1 MSKLGILC
9 LSGAF
14 ILFGGGAF
22 AQTVNVDNNTNS
34 SSQAGAT
41 AIAVG
46 GGSDSP
52 SKIKTTVPAFAPGLV
67 AAGVHSCAGST
78 SAGVGATGWGLGFG
92 TTYEMRECNRR
103 AYAAALLGMGQ
114 NAAAL
119 DLICLNKEV
128 RASLNAT
135 GVYCPSQGAAARSAS
150 VQRQTRQASLLA
162 SVSNEEPAA
171 IPASSTGTTASPPIA
186 SRKRTYSAKALG
198 LSSDQLRAKGC
209 VLRTTEG
216 NSRAWHCPGPIM

>member
-1 MSKLGILC
+1 MSKMGIILI
-9 LSGAF
+9 SGA
-14 ILFGGGAF
+14 LFLIGGSAF

-41 AIAVG
+41 AISIG
-46 GGSDSP
+46 GGGNSP
-52 SKIKTTVPAFAPGLV
+52 DKIKTTVPAFAPGLV

-78 SAGVGATGWGLGFG
+78 SVGVGATGWGLGFG
-92 TTYEMRECNRR
+92 STYEMRECNRR

-114 NAAAL
+114 NRAAL

-135 GVYCPSQGAAARSAS
+135 GVVCPSQGLASTQAAPRP
-150 VQRQTRQASLLA
+150 TRQAPLFA

-171 IPASSTGTTASPPIA
+171 IPIGTKTAAPT
-186 SRKRTYSAKALG
+186 SRPVGSKRTYSAKALG

-209 VLRTTEG
+209 VLRNTTE
-216 NSRAWHCPGPIM
+216 NKRAWHCPAPLM

>member
-9 LSGAF
+9 LSGTLL
-14 ILFGGGAF
+14 LFGGNAF
-22 AQTVNVDNNTNS
+22 AQAVNVDNNTNS

-41 AIAVG
+41 AIAIG
-46 GGSDSP
+46 GGSNSP
-52 SKIKTTVPAFAPGLV
+52 DKIKTTVPAFAPGLV

-78 SAGVGATGWGLGFG
+78 SVGVGATGWGLGFG
-92 TTYEMRECNRR
+92 STYEMRECNRR

-114 NAAAL
+114 NGAAL

-135 GVYCPSQGAAARSAS
+135 GVYCPSQGAATRSAS
-150 VQRQTRQASLLA
+150 APRRARQAPLLA
-162 SVSNEEPAA
+162 SVSNEEPAS
-171 IPASSTGTTASPPIA
+171 IPASTNGTTTSPQAA

-209 VLRTTEG
+209 VLRTTTE
-216 NSRAWHCPGPIM
+216 NSRAWHCPGPVM

>member
-1 MSKLGILC
+1 MSKMGIFVI
-9 LSGAF
+9 SSAF
-14 ILFGGGAF
+14 ILFGSSTF

-46 GGSDSP
+46 GGGNSP

-78 SAGVGATGWGLGFG
+78 SVGVGATGWGFGFG
-92 TTYEMRECNRR
+92 STYEMRECNRR

-114 NAAAL
+114 NRAAL

-135 GVYCPSQGAAARSAS
+135 GVVCPSQGIAAAQATPRG
-150 VQRQTRQASLLA
+150 TRQAPLFA

-171 IPASSTGTTASPPIA
+171 IPTSRTTKAPP
-186 SRKRTYSAKALG
+186 SRPMGGKRTYSAKALG
-198 LSSDQLRAKGC
+198 LSADQLRAKGC
-209 VLRTTEG
+209 VLRNTAE
-216 NSRAWHCPGPIM
+216 NKRAWHCPAPVM

>member
-1 MSKLGILC
+1 MSKLGI
-9 LSGAF
+9 
-14 ILFGGGAF
+14 ILTSCTLFLIGSSAF

-41 AIAVG
+41 AISIG
-46 GGSDSP
+46 GGGNSP
-52 SKIKTTVPAFAPGLV
+52 DKIKTTVPAFAPGLV

-78 SAGVGATGWGLGFG
+78 SVGVGATGWGLGFG
-92 TTYEMRECNRR
+92 STYEMRECNRR

-114 NAAAL
+114 NRAAL

-135 GVYCPSQGAAARSAS
+135 GVVCPSQGLASTQAAPRPA
-150 VQRQTRQASLLA
+150 RQAPLFA
-162 SVSNEEPAA
+162 SVSSEEPAA
-171 IPASSTGTTASPPIA
+171 IPASAHTRTASSQPMTA
-186 SRKRTYSAKALG
+186 KRTYSAKALG

-209 VLRTTEG
+209 VLRSTASKG
-216 NSRAWHCPGPIM
+216 QAWYCSRPLM

>member
-1 MSKLGILC
+1 MSKLGIFFI
-9 LSGAF
+9 SGALV
-14 ILFGGGAF
+14 LFSGSAF
-22 AQTVNVDNNTNS
+22 AQSVNVDNNTNS

-46 GGSDSP
+46 GGGNSP

-78 SAGVGATGWGLGFG
+78 SVGVGATGWGLGFG
-92 TTYEMRECNRR
+92 STYEMRECNRR

-114 NAAAL
+114 NRAAL

-135 GVYCPSQGAAARSAS
+135 GVVCPSQGIATAQAAPRRA
-150 VQRQTRQASLLA
+150 RQAPLFA

-171 IPASSTGTTASPPIA
+171 IPASVRTKTAPSQPMTG
-186 SRKRTYSAKALG
+186 KRTYSAKALG

-209 VLRTTEG
+209 VLRNTANNG
-216 NSRAWHCPGPIM
+216 QAWHCSRPLM

>member
-1 MSKLGILC
+1 MSKMGILC
-9 LSGAF
+9 LSGTLIFFA
-14 ILFGGGAF
+14 GSAF
-22 AQTVNVDNNTNS
+22 AQAVNVDNNTNS

-46 GGSDSP
+46 GGGNSP
-52 SKIKTTVPAFAPGLV
+52 DKIKTTVPAFAPGLV

-78 SAGVGATGWGLGFG
+78 SVGVGATGWGLGFG
-92 TTYEMRECNRR
+92 STYEMRECNRR

-114 NAAAL
+114 NRAAL

-135 GVYCPSQGAAARSAS
+135 GVVCPSQGLATRAASQPVRARAP
-150 VQRQTRQASLLA
+150 LFA

-171 IPASSTGTTASPPIA
+171 IPASTRASSKVP
-186 SRKRTYSAKALG
+186 SGKRTYSAKALG

-209 VLRTTEG
+209 VLRNTANKG
-216 NSRAWHCPGPIM
+216 QAWYCSRPLM